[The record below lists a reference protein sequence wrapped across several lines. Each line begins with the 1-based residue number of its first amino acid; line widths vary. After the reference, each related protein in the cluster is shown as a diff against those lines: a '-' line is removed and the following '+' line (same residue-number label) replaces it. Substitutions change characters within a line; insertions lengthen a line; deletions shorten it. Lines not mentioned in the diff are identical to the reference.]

1 MPAGRKLLR
10 HKGHVNQSNQANG
23 SRHVN
28 QSNQANGSGYSGYV
42 DQSNQANG
50 SSDVNQSNQANGEE
64 LSRSFSRQRLAAVIS
79 YFHRYHP
86 TDIGSS
92 YSALQKGPEGQ

>member
-23 SRHVN
+23 SHHVN

-42 DQSNQANG
+42 NQSNQANG
-50 SSDVNQSNQANGEE
+50 SSNVNQSNQANGEAFP
-64 LSRSFSRQRLAAVIS
+64 RSFSRQRLSAVIEC
-79 YFHRYHP
+79 FH
-86 TDIGSS
+86 
-92 YSALQKGPEGQ
+92 